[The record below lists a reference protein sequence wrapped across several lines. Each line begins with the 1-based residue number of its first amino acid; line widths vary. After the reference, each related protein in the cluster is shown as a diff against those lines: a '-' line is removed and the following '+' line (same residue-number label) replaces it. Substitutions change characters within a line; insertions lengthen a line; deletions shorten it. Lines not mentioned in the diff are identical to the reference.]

1 MSRLKSLQQS
11 TYSWMYRLAER
22 PKNVQRGIKDT
33 IYQLRTGEIE
43 AKDIGRNGVKTLGAI
58 ILVGITL
65 FPVYWIFLSSI
76 SGQGGSI
83 YAAGG
88 IQFIP
93 ADPTWDA
100 YRWVFGNAN
109 IPSYEIAVTLFGYE
123 IALNTPGFSPNINCS
138 ELGGCSQFPLY
149 FWNSLTVSIP
159 AVILAMCVIVPG
171 AYALSR
177 REFIFKNKV
186 LYTYLLFTQIGGGL
200 SVATLI
206 ALYAIFVQFGLT
218 NDKLALAAYYAA
230 VAVPLNTWILKTYMD
245 TIPATYE
252 EAAFVDGAPMWRIV
266 WEIILPMTKPGLAA
280 TFIFTFL
287 VGWKEFVVA
296 QVLLSNENYTLPVG
310 LFSLVGQYQIPW
322 QQFSAF
328 ALVFALPVTIIYL
341 AMRKY
346 MQEGLSLSGI
356 D

>member
-1 MSRLKSLQQS
+1 MKDVGKIALKS
-11 TYSWMYRLAER
+11 
-22 PKNVQRGIKDT
+22 V
-33 IYQLRTGEIE
+33 
-43 AKDIGRNGVKTLGAI
+43 GAI
-58 ILVGITL
+58 VLVAITL

-76 SGQGGSI
+76 SGGGGSI
-83 YAAGG
+83 YAAGAVEL
-88 IQFIP
+88 IP
-93 ADPTWDA
+93 SEPTWDA
-100 YRWVFGNAN
+100 YRWVFGNTD
-109 IPSYEIAVTLFGYE
+109 IPSYKIATSVLGYE
-123 IALNTPGFSPNINCS
+123 IAINTPGFDPNIDCS
-138 ELGGCSQFPLY
+138 QFGGCSQFPMY
-149 FWNSLTVSIP
+149 FWNSLTVTVP
-159 AVILAMCVIVPG
+159 AVILGMCVIVPG

-177 REFIFKNKV
+177 RQFIFKSKV

-230 VAVPLNTWILKTYMD
+230 IAVPLNTWILKTYMD

-252 EAAFVDGAPMWRIV
+252 EAAFVDGAPLWRIV

-328 ALVFALPVTIIYL
+328 AIVFAAPVTIVYL
-341 AMRKY
+341 AMRRY
-346 MQEGLSLSGI
+346 MQEGLSLGGI